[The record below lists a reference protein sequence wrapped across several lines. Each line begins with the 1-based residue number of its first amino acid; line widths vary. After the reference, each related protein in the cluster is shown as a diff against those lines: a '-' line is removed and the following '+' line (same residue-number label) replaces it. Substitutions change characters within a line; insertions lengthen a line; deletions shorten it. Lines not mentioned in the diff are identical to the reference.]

1 MVNWREHVKNNTVTA
16 AESASLV
23 ASGNRVAVGH
33 AAGAP
38 DILTRALVDR
48 ADDLRDV
55 EITHMVALDEC
66 LYCRPEFEKNFRFNS
81 TFMSRPTVDALAE
94 GRADYTPIFFSQ
106 IPILMR
112 DPDFPIDVAMIMVT
126 PPDDQGRVSLGVS
139 VDYTLQIALSAK
151 TTIAQV
157 NRHMPY
163 VVGGALLD
171 VAEIDKFVFA
181 DSPLPESH
189 PAVFGKTERAI
200 GEQIAELIPDGAC
213 LQLGIGSIPDAVLAS
228 LDGKRNLGVHSEM
241 ISDGAMRLVEKGV
254 INCARKTIHQ
264 GKIVISF
271 AMGTSSF
278 YSWLDRNPMIESY
291 PVDYVDDARVIGRH
305 DNLVAINSA
314 MSVDLLGQVAAES
327 IGTRQFS
334 AVGGQL
340 DFMRGARFS
349 NGGFS
354 IIAMPATAKNGAVSR
369 ITGVF
374 PPGQAVTSTRNDVDY
389 IVTEYG
395 TAYLWGKTTNQR
407 ASALIRIAAPE
418 FREELAREARNV
430 YGFKVTI

>member
-1 MVNWREHVKNNTVTA
+1 MSWREHVKKNTVTA
-16 AESASLV
+16 TEAVMLV
-23 ASGNRVAVGH
+23 ASGDRVAVGH

-38 DILTRALVDR
+38 DILTRAMVDR
-48 ADDLRDV
+48 AAELRDV

-66 LYCRPEFEKNFRFNS
+66 LYCRPEYEKSFRFNS
-81 TFMSRPTVDALAE
+81 TFMSRPTVDILAE
-94 GRADYTPIFFSQ
+94 GRADYTPVFFSQ

-112 DPDFPIDVAMIMVT
+112 APSFPIDVAMIMVT

-139 VDYTLQIALSAK
+139 VDYTLEIAKSAK

-157 NRHMPY
+157 NKHMPY
-163 VVGGALLD
+163 IAGAALID
-171 VAEIDKFVFA
+171 VSVIDRFVFH
-181 DSPLPESH
+181 DSPLPELP
-189 PAVFGKTERAI
+189 PAAFGETERAI
-200 GEQIAELIPDGAC
+200 GRQIANLIPDGAC

-228 LDGKRNLGVHSEM
+228 LDSKRDLGVHSEM

-254 INCARKTIHQ
+254 INCSRKTIHQ

-271 AMGTSSF
+271 AMGTSNF

-314 MSVDLLGQVAAES
+314 MSVDILGQVAAES

-334 AVGGQL
+334 AVGGQV
-340 DFMRGARFS
+340 DFVRGARFS
-349 NGGFS
+349 QGGFS
-354 IIAMPATAKNGAVSR
+354 IIAMPATAANGKISR
-369 ITGVF
+369 ICGIF
-374 PPGQAVTSTRNDVDY
+374 PPGQAITTTRNDVDY

-407 ASALIRIAAPE
+407 ATALINIAAPE
-418 FREELAREARNV
+418 FREELAREARDT
-430 YGFKVTI
+430 YGFRVSI

>member
-1 MVNWREHVKNNTVTA
+1 MNWRDHVKKNTVTA
-16 AESASLV
+16 VEAASLI

-33 AAGAP
+33 AAGVP
-38 DILTRALVDR
+38 DILTRAMVDR
-48 ADDLRDV
+48 AEELRDV

-66 LYCRPEFEKNFRFNS
+66 LYCRPEHAKSFRFNS

-106 IPILMR
+106 IPMLMR
-112 DPDFPIDVAMIMVT
+112 EPSFPIDVAMLMVT

-139 VDYTLQIALSAK
+139 VDYTLEIAKSAK
-151 TTIAQV
+151 ITIAQV
-157 NRHMPY
+157 NKHMPY
-163 VVGGALLD
+163 IVGGALLD
-171 VAEIDKFVFA
+171 VSVIDRFVFH
-181 DSPLPESH
+181 DSPLPEL
-189 PAVFGKTERAI
+189 PPTAFGETERAI
-200 GEQIAELIPDGAC
+200 GEQIANLIPDGAC
-213 LQLGIGSIPDAVLAS
+213 LQLGIGSIPDAVLAA

-254 INCARKTIHQ
+254 INCSRKTIHQ

-271 AMGTSSF
+271 AMGTSHF

-327 IGTRQFS
+327 LGTRQFS
-334 AVGGQL
+334 AVGGQV
-340 DFMRGARFS
+340 DFVRGARFS
-349 NGGFS
+349 QGGFS
-354 IIAMPATAKNGAVSR
+354 IIAMPATAANGKISR
-369 ITGVF
+369 ICGIF
-374 PPGQAVTSTRNDVDY
+374 PPGQAITTTRNDVDY

-407 ASALIRIAAPE
+407 AAALINIAAPE
-418 FREELAREARNV
+418 FRERLAREARDI
-430 YGFKVTI
+430 YGFRVLV

>member
-1 MVNWREHVKNNTVTA
+1 MNWREHVAANTVTA
-16 AESASLV
+16 AEAAGLV

-48 ADDLRDV
+48 ADELQGV
-55 EITHMVALDEC
+55 EITHMFALGEC
-66 LYCRPEFEKNFRFNS
+66 PYCRPEYAKSFRFNGV
-81 TFMSRPTVDALAE
+81 FMSRPTLDALAD
-94 GRADYTPIFFSQ
+94 GRAEYTPIFFSQ

-112 DPDFPIDVAMIMVT
+112 DPSFPIDVAMIMVT
-126 PPDDQGRVSLGVS
+126 EPDDQGRVSLGVS
-139 VDYTLQIALSAK
+139 VDYTLQIAKSAK
-151 TTIAQV
+151 ITIAQV

-163 VVGGALLD
+163 IVGGALLD
-171 VAEIDKFVFA
+171 VSEIDRFVFA
-181 DSPLPESH
+181 DSPLPESP
-189 PAVFGKTERAI
+189 PAAFDETEKAI
-200 GEQIAELIPDGAC
+200 GAHIAELIPDGAC
-213 LQLGIGSIPDAVLAS
+213 LQLGIGSIPDAVLAA
-228 LDGKRNLGVHSEM
+228 LDGKKDLGVHSEM

-254 INCARKTIHQ
+254 INCSRKTIHQ

-271 AMGTSSF
+271 AMGTSGF
-278 YSWLDRNPMIESY
+278 YAWLDRNPMIESY
-291 PVDYVDDARVIGRH
+291 PVDYVDDPRVIGRH

-334 AVGGQL
+334 AVGGQV
-340 DFMRGARFS
+340 DFVRGARFS

-354 IIAMPATAKNGAVSR
+354 IIAMPARARNGAVSR

-374 PPGQAVTSTRNDVDY
+374 PPGQAITTTRSDVDY
-389 IVTEYG
+389 IITEYG
-395 TAYLWGKTTNQR
+395 VAYLWGKTTNQR
-407 ASALIRIAAPE
+407 AAALITIAAPE
-418 FREELAREARNV
+418 FREDLAREARDV